1 MGLITNVLATHLAAG
16 ALDSEGPGLGEVL
29 DVRADH
35 ALAGGVAAVVA
46 LAAFESLGL
55 ERIKSE
61 VALVGAERHAP
72 QAAFESADELRELQQ
87 EAHRLGVLFSR
98 PGDGR
103 CERVHLEHFAAPSR
117 VLASAGRRAPVAAAL
132 GMLAL
137 PVSALELAA
146 VLTGRPIELRWPGV
160 LEIAI
165 AGSLGPGVDGHDAAL
180 ALHVRLEDLP
190 LESRFVEFSGTSLPI
205 DVRASLAVAAVEC
218 GARSCLFASEEI
230 VRAWL
235 AAQGRETDWKRL
247 ADESKRTIEASA
259 FDLDAIEPL
268 TAPFE
273 RRAAARPVREVRG
286 TAVEAVLI
294 GPGASA
300 ADLARFAELLGE
312 RRVRPE
318 VTVMVVPGTRQVRET
333 MRAQGTLD
341 RLAAAGVQIEEAGA
355 RPVAA
360 TFGLCCGAAPGDLPP
375 GRSRWQAA
383 GIATCVAAA
392 LEGALEDPRRVLEFT
407 RHESDPLVF
416 AAGTAPRLGSPA
428 EAPAKPS
435 TFPIGR
441 PFEGALRGVVLR
453 CLGDDVSTE
462 MLVPW
467 GARVRP
473 LVGDL
478 HALAE
483 FTLDDVEPGFAR
495 HAREAG
501 GGFLVA
507 GERFGSGVAWDTAA
521 LAPVALGV
529 RALLARSIAP
539 EFARLAAL
547 SGILPLEFVSGV
559 DAGAV
564 ASGDELEIP
573 GLPEALA
580 PGRALVARN
589 LTQGTQYTVRHSLDT
604 REVVRLSRGGL
615 LATLK
620 ETG

>member
-1 MGLITNVLATHLAAG
+1 MGLITSVLATHLNAG
-16 ALDSEGPGLGEVL
+16 ALEADGPRIGEVL

-55 ERIKSE
+55 ERARSE

-87 EAHRLGVLFSR
+87 AAHRLGVLFSR

-103 CERVHLEHFAAPSR
+103 CERVHLEHFAAPTR
-117 VLASAGRRAPVAAAL
+117 VLASAGRRSPVAAAL
-132 GMLAL
+132 GMLTL
-137 PVSALELAA
+137 PVSALELTA
-146 VLTGRPIELRWPGV
+146 VMAGRPVELRWPGV
-160 LEIAI
+160 REIAI
-165 AGSLGPGVDGHDAAL
+165 SGSLGPGVDGHDAAL
-180 ALHVRLEDLP
+180 ALHARLEDLP
-190 LESRFVEFSGTSLPI
+190 LESRFIEFSGTPLPV
-205 DVRASLAVAAVEC
+205 DARVSLAVAAVEC
-218 GARSCLFASEEI
+218 GARSCLFPSEEYA
-230 VRAWL
+230 RAWL
-235 AAQGRETDWKRL
+235 AAQGREVDWKRFV
-247 ADESKRTIEASA
+247 DESTRTVEPHP
-259 FDLDAIEPL
+259 FDIDGIEPL

-286 TAVEAVLI
+286 TAVEGVLI

-300 ADLARFAELLGE
+300 EDLARFADLLGKN
-312 RRVRPE
+312 RVRE
-318 VTVMVVPGTRQVRET
+318 GVTVMVVPGTRQVRET
-333 MRAQGTLD
+333 ARVQGTLE
-341 RLAAAGVQIEEAGA
+341 RLAAAGAQIEEAGA

-360 TFGLCCGAAPGDLPP
+360 TLGLCCGAGPGDLPP

-392 LEGALEDPRRVLEFT
+392 LEGALEDPRRVLDFT
-407 RHESDPLVF
+407 RQGAAPLVF
-416 AAGTAPRLGSPA
+416 AAGQAPRLGSPA
-428 EAPAKPS
+428 ETPAKAPR
-435 TFPIGR
+435 FPAGR

-453 CLGDDVSTE
+453 RLGDDVTTE

-467 GARVRP
+467 GAKVRP

-478 HALAE
+478 DALAE
-483 FTLDDVEPGFAR
+483 FTLDDAEPGFAR

-529 RALLARSIAP
+529 RAFLARSIAP
-539 EFARLAAL
+539 EFAHLAAL
-547 SGILPLEFVSGV
+547 SGILPLEFVSGA
-559 DAGAV
+559 DASAV
-564 ASGDELEIP
+564 ATGDELEIP

-589 LTQGTQYTVRHSLDT
+589 LTQGTQYTVRHALDT
-604 REVVRLSRGGL
+604 REVIRLSRGGL
-615 LATLK
+615 LATLR
-620 ETG
+620 EPE